1 MGTEER
7 ERVKGG
13 AGVKVSWA
21 PGSKTPNLH
30 KTQAQLHHPRSYF
43 SCNSYLLTWAMWC
56 GYGTWR
62 FSARWT
68 GSRGTQVF
76 STIETSMVAVA
87 CGPKPGHPCP

>member
-1 MGTEER
+1 MEQESR
-7 ERVKGG
+7 S
-13 AGVKVSWA
+13 SWA
-21 PGSKTPNLH
+21 PDPNPNLH
-30 KTQAQLHHPRSYF
+30 KTQAQLHHPWSYF

-87 CGPKPGHPCP
+87 WWPEAWSPMSLTCTNSW